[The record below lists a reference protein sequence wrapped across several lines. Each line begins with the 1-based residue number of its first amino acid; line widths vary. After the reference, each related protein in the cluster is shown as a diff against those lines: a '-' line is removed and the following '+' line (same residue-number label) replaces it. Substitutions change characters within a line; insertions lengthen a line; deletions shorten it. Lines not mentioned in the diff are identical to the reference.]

1 MTWSP
6 AADRLSRGTFLV
18 FPFFAVFNRQMTR
31 ESRVD
36 HESSQRIRME
46 SPNRRVAAP
55 PQSHQAESFV
65 GRHTQEQHR
74 LTPIS
79 VRRCSR
85 ASTLF
90 SNSRVRILPST

>member
-6 AADRLSRGTFLV
+6 AADRLSRGTILGL
-18 FPFFAVFNRQMTR
+18 PLFAVFNRRMTR

-55 PQSHQAESFV
+55 PLPAFLEVLAAGKRKLPDDYHTMRFHTILARCRPCR
-65 GRHTQEQHR
+65 GR
-74 LTPIS
+74 P
-79 VRRCSR
+79 RR
-85 ASTLF
+85 
-90 SNSRVRILPST
+90 